1 MATERPIRTILAAAL
16 ALALLAGCSSD
27 GDDASS
33 TTTAA
38 SDTDASGD
46 TGGGAASGCVDTA
59 DGAAGEAADIVSV
72 VEGAIDDLG
81 LGGALVSVRRGGDE
95 VVTAARGQTIPGV
108 DATADMRFWNGAAV
122 FSYLGTAMVQLDA
135 EGVLDLDEP
144 IATWLP
150 DAPAADQIT
159 PRMLVSTTSG
169 YLDYVPMQDWI
180 DDVYADPFTPF
191 DLERLEGYVFD
202 EPLLY
207 EPGTNVS
214 YSHLNFQ
221 LAGAIVEEAT
231 GEPLADVLAARI
243 LEPLGLDDT
252 ETVDTAQIPGPILR
266 TFSPERGTYEETS
279 SWSPA
284 WGVPAGA
291 TLATTVCDLAVGA
304 AGIGSGKLLDDE
316 GYAFLL
322 DPGTA
327 DLGEPT
333 DECPQ
338 CIPQTPDRRFGFG
351 VIIAGDWIIQ
361 TPQFTG
367 IAGVQAYLPD
377 EDLAIGVANTYGPD
391 ADIDSN
397 PSTQIFTELAALLAP
412 DAALPEL

>member
-159 PRMLVSTTSG
+159 PRMLVIG
-169 YLDYVPMQDWI
+169 ARCLDC
-180 DDVYADPFTPF
+180 AF
-191 DLERLEGYVFD
+191 D
-202 EPLLY
+202 
-207 EPGTNVS
+207 
-214 YSHLNFQ
+214 
-221 LAGAIVEEAT
+221 
-231 GEPLADVLAARI
+231 
-243 LEPLGLDDT
+243 
-252 ETVDTAQIPGPILR
+252 
-266 TFSPERGTYEETS
+266 
-279 SWSPA
+279 
-284 WGVPAGA
+284 
-291 TLATTVCDLAVGA
+291 
-304 AGIGSGKLLDDE
+304 
-316 GYAFLL
+316 
-322 DPGTA
+322 
-327 DLGEPT
+327 
-333 DECPQ
+333 
-338 CIPQTPDRRFGFG
+338 GFR
-351 VIIAGDWIIQ
+351 A
-361 TPQFTG
+361 
-367 IAGVQAYLPD
+367 
-377 EDLAIGVANTYGPD
+377 
-391 ADIDSN
+391 
-397 PSTQIFTELAALLAP
+397 
-412 DAALPEL
+412 